1 MAAGCNVGIRLVC
14 VAAHIAKQDAKRA
27 TSWCAMGHTAPGQ
40 LRLDL
45 EDAKRASAS
54 VQQVTR
60 CKVEP
65 DGYCMPLQGKHN
77 NAGAPAAAGPW
88 RIHLKGWEGGRKKM
102 RGNPHA

>member
-1 MAAGCNVGIRLVC
+1 MLVGR
-14 VAAHIAKQDAKRA
+14 
-27 TSWCAMGHTAPGQ
+27 Q

-45 EDAKRASAS
+45 QHAKRASAS
-54 VQQVTR
+54 AQQGTR

-88 RIHLKGWEGGRKKM
+88 RIHLGVERVGGRAQKSE
-102 RGNPHA
+102 G